1 MASYTGQRVPT
12 GYLDI
17 YVAFHYVSFVT
28 EGGILEAW
36 EKFEPIIC
44 SNMRRKRLLKLFN
57 IWAIFK

>member
-1 MASYTGQRVPT
+1 MASYSGQHVPT

-28 EGGILEAW
+28 ERAILEAW

-57 IWAIFK
+57 I